1 MDAIVVGG
9 GIGGMAAAIALRQAG
24 IDAVVYERAAELRE
38 VGAGLSLWPNAI
50 RALDHLGAGAAVRA
64 ISAPQL
70 GGGIQTSAGRVLTHA
85 DDEVLA
91 RRLGGPTVILHRA
104 ELLAVLADRLG
115 HGLIHTGAELTN
127 LAQDERGVTAG
138 FADGRSARADLL
150 IGADGLRSAVRRLL
164 FDDRPPRYSGY
175 TSWRG
180 VVALPHTPDLLAR
193 AGELWGCGAR
203 FGLVPMSG
211 GRIYW
216 FAVANTPAGQTDGP
230 RGRKQ
235 DVLDLVRGWAE
246 PVEAVV
252 AATDEAAI
260 LRSDIYDRPPLR
272 HWVAGR
278 VALLGD
284 AAHPMT
290 PNLGQG
296 ACQALEDAVELGR
309 CLHTSGDVAVGL
321 LAYQTRRRDRANAIV
336 RQSRSVGQM
345 AQLAHPLACRLRDA
359 LLGSLPPEA
368 QLRQLDWIVGQR

>member
-1 MDAIVVGG
+1 MEAIIVGG
-9 GIGGMAAAIALRQAG
+9 GIGGLAAAIALRAAG
-24 IDAVVYERAAELRE
+24 VAATVYERATELRE

-50 RALDHLGAGAAVRA
+50 RALEQLGLGAAVNA
-64 ISAPQL
+64 IGAPQF
-70 GGGIQTSAGRVLTHA
+70 GGGIQTSAGRVLSYT
-85 DDEVLA
+85 DDEALV
-91 RRLGGPTVILHRA
+91 RRLGRPAVVLHRA
-104 ELLAVLADRLG
+104 ELLALLSDQLG
-115 HGLIHTGAELTN
+115 SGLIQTGAELTG
-127 LAQDERGVTAG
+127 LAQDERGVTAF

-175 TSWRG
+175 TAWRG
-180 VVALPHTPDLLAR
+180 VVALPHTPALLAR
-193 AGELWGCGAR
+193 AGELWGCGSR

-211 GRIYW
+211 GRVYW
-216 FAVANTPAGQTDGP
+216 FAVANAPTGQSDGP
-230 RGRKQ
+230 HGRKQ
-235 DVLDLVRGWAE
+235 EVLDLVRGWAE

-252 AATDEAAI
+252 AATDEDAI
-260 LRSDIYDRPPLR
+260 LRNDIYDRPPLR
-272 HWVAGR
+272 RWVDGR

-309 CLHTSGDVAVGL
+309 CIYSSGNVELGL

-345 AQLAHPLACRLRDA
+345 AQLSHPLVCRLRNA
-359 LLGSLPPEA
+359 LLGALPPEA
-368 QLRQLDWIVGQR
+368 QMRQLDWIVGRQ